1 MGITIAGLCG
11 LHRADQLYGESLR
24 FERQLVWVGLSWPV
38 MFFVTVMPWR
48 RLRHIGPALFC
59 VCLGLLVLVLFM
71 APINGSRRW
80 IPLGLMEFQPSEPT
94 RLAFIMALAS
104 WLMFRENLRTIKGL
118 VPPFVV
124 TFVPLLLILRE
135 PDLGTSL
142 LFLPILYA
150 MLFAAGARTRHLI
163 AAALMGITML
173 PLLWQQMTSEQRS
186 RIVMLF
192 NQTDGGAA
200 PAGDGFHLHQS
211 KQVLALGGIY
221 GSIWNDEPI
230 IDDPAAWQLPAAR
243 EDFILSVI
251 GERYGL
257 AGVSFVLL
265 MYAVLVW
272 RGIRAAMKTHDPWG
286 RLVAVGIVTMIGVQT
301 LVNSGMTVGMMPIT
315 GMTLPFCSYGGSSLL
330 SFSIA
335 AGLLMNIAMRPGYD
349 VGPVPFGQ
357 QRNR

>member
-1 MGITIAGLCG
+1 MSDWLRRIPLVIPFCCMGITIAGLCG

-142 LFLPILYA
+142 LFFPILYA

-163 AAALMGITML
+163 AAA
-173 PLLWQQMTSEQRS
+173 
-186 RIVMLF
+186 
-192 NQTDGGAA
+192 
-200 PAGDGFHLHQS
+200 
-211 KQVLALGGIY
+211 
-221 GSIWNDEPI
+221 
-230 IDDPAAWQLPAAR
+230 
-243 EDFILSVI
+243 
-251 GERYGL
+251 
-257 AGVSFVLL
+257 
-265 MYAVLVW
+265 
-272 RGIRAAMKTHDPWG
+272 
-286 RLVAVGIVTMIGVQT
+286 
-301 LVNSGMTVGMMPIT
+301 
-315 GMTLPFCSYGGSSLL
+315 
-330 SFSIA
+330 
-335 AGLLMNIAMRPGYD
+335 
-349 VGPVPFGQ
+349 
-357 QRNR
+357 